1 LTPRGN
7 NLITNADELINPVDG
22 NWDEQMIRDLFWS
35 AYHQQW
41 TYKFRG
47 NLIQEQASGIGDEK
61 VWEKLWQLQIPS
73 KIKIFGRRV
82 LHGDLP
88 CKGILANRHIENS
101 SSCPACHDDCE
112 DIKHFLF
119 TCSRA
124 KEIWQSLGVWRKL
137 ERVLESDRSGS
148 VLVADLIKIS
158 RPLEKLNSFGLAELI
173 LTGGWYIWWERRK
186 FVHGEPIQRPV

>member
-1 LTPRGN
+1 LTHRGN
-7 NLITNADELINPVDG
+7 NLTTNVEELINPVDG
-22 NWDEQMIRDLFWS
+22 NWDEQMIRDLFWPVDVHRILQIPLSAGREDIVAWNFNRNGLFSIRS

-41 TYKFRG
+41 MYKFRG

-101 SSCPACHDDCE
+101 SSYPAWCN
-112 DIKHFLF
+112 
-119 TCSRA
+119 T
-124 KEIWQSLGVWRKL
+124 LGVTL
-137 ERVLESDRSGS
+137 H
-148 VLVADLIKIS
+148 
-158 RPLEKLNSFGLAELI
+158 SFC
-173 LTGGWYIWWERRK
+173 
-186 FVHGEPIQRPV
+186 

>member
-1 LTPRGN
+1 
-7 NLITNADELINPVDG
+7 
-22 NWDEQMIRDLFWS
+22 M
-35 AYHQQW
+35 
-41 TYKFRG
+41 YKFRG

-112 DIKHFLF
+112 DIKHLLF

-124 KEIWQSLGVWRKL
+124 KEIWQRLGVWRKL

-158 RPLEKLNSFGLAELI
+158 RPLEKLNSVGLAELI
-173 LTGGWYIWWERRK
+173 LTGGWWWERRK
-186 FVHGEPIQRPV
+186 FIHDEPI